1 MAAILGWLL
10 VERLTHG
17 KATSLGAASG
27 IVAGLVAITPAAGAV
42 DITGAMAIGVIAGM
56 ACAFAVGM
64 KFRLGF
70 DDSFDV
76 VGVHLVGGIIGTVL
90 IGLFSTS
97 AGAGGVDGLFYGGGF
112 ASLGAQ
118 TLGALVAIAYS
129 GVLTLVIALA
139 IKFTLGWRVS
149 EDDEIGGIDLS
160 EHGESAYDLHTG
172 VGGGVKSGIVAGS
185 TAPVQEGVNA

>member
-42 DITGAMAIGVIAGM
+42 DITGAMAIGAIAGV
-56 ACAFAVGM
+56 ACAVAVGM

-118 TLGALVAIAYS
+118 SLGALVAIV
-129 GVLTLVIALA
+129 VLRGADAGHRARDQVHS
-139 IKFTLGWRVS
+139 R
-149 EDDEIGGIDLS
+149 
-160 EHGESAYDLHTG
+160 
-172 VGGGVKSGIVAGS
+172 VAGQTRTTRSVAS
-185 TAPVQEGVNA
+185 TSPSTVRARTTCTPVSAAA